1 MGHANEH
8 KKLKVKKV
16 RVLIFFFSNYV
27 NQFHWAVYIYVAVIH
42 CVKMACIQ
50 NSSGQYF
57 PTFGLNRERYSYIS
71 PYSVQIRENRDQ
83 KTPDTDTSRSHV
95 NV

>member
-16 RVLIFFFSNYV
+16 RVLIFFFSNYAT
-27 NQFHWAVYIYVAVIH
+27 QFHWAVYIYVAVIH

-50 NSSGQYF
+50 NSSGQ
-57 PTFGLNRERYSYIS
+57 
-71 PYSVQIRENRDQ
+71 
-83 KTPDTDTSRSHV
+83 
-95 NV
+95 